1 MDSSGRS
8 KLVLVV
14 GLGNPGREY
23 ASTRHNLGWLAL
35 DELVGRASSVT
46 GWKKKFQG
54 EFTKGTL
61 AGRECVFLRPE
72 TYMNESGRSVQPALQ
87 FFHVAP
93 RDMIVLHDE
102 LDLPF
107 ADVRV
112 KLGGGHAGHN
122 GLRSLVQHL
131 GTPDFVRVRMGVG
144 RPPAGFGGEVA
155 DFLLSGFTAVERASV
170 PEIVQKGV
178 EAALKVLTEGVE
190 KAMNEANT
198 RPKRPG
204 GQGAS
209 GGSKG
214 GTPPADSSQAS
225 PSGKKG
231 NGPDLARGYASRAIP
246 SDMVSGGSLLQGI
259 RPWGHRPQGDVI
271 TWQPQQRRT
280 PTPENTKPSMS

>member
-1 MDSSGRS
+1 MDSSGFG

-23 ASTRHNLGWLAL
+23 AHTRHNLGWLAL
-35 DELVGRASSVT
+35 DELAGKASIAG
-46 GWKKKFQG
+46 GWKKKFSG
-54 EFTKGTL
+54 EYAKGTL
-61 AGRECVFLRPE
+61 ADQECAFLRPE

-87 FFHVAP
+87 FFHIAP

-122 GLRSLVQHL
+122 GLRSLVQHI

-155 DFLLSGFTAVERASV
+155 DYLLSSFTAVERSMV
-170 PEIVQKGV
+170 PDIVDKGV
-178 EAALKVLTEGVE
+178 QATLKVLTVGVE
-190 KAMNEANT
+190 RAMNEANT
-198 RPKRPG
+198 RPKR
-204 GQGAS
+204 S
-209 GGSKG
+209 GGEGVSGAGGPKG
-214 GTPPADSSQAS
+214 RG

-231 NGPDLARGYASRAIP
+231 EGQDLARGSASRVEP
-246 SDMVSGGSLLQGI
+246 FGMVPDGSLLQGI
-259 RPWGHRPQGDVI
+259 RPWGHRPRGDSI
-271 TWQPQQRRT
+271 AWQPQEGRRRT
-280 PTPENTKPSMS
+280 PESTKPSTS